1 MSQDSN
7 LMRHL
12 ASDVKRNRI
21 ASDQTLKC
29 AKQQAKAVEGL
40 GTSHSAYVAT
50 ETYKKFGG
58 NNPSI
63 LALSNSVSVAT

>member
-1 MSQDSN
+1 MALFLTEKSEITQVSQDSN

-29 AKQQAKAVEGL
+29 AKQQVKAVEGL
-40 GTSHSAYVAT
+40 GT
-50 ETYKKFGG
+50 
-58 NNPSI
+58 I
-63 LALSNSVSVAT
+63 

>member
-29 AKQQAKAVEGL
+29 AKQQAKVVEGL
-40 GTSHSAYVAT
+40 GTIQIDFYMVQCRVSNGTGQCNFSGQRDN
-50 ETYKKFGG
+50 ET
-58 NNPSI
+58 S
-63 LALSNSVSVAT
+63 